1 MTISRLALI
10 AMALGVGAAAN
21 AIIWT
26 EIEANELKTNA
37 TLAGPLVA
45 GDALRGNSTGT
56 STTAGAANS
65 RDTWLLSTAIAPLG
79 IYRHRLSITTT
90 GTAGHTGRLLS
101 TSQTGATAGPWPG
114 PVGTP
119 GSSEGTSQNSS
130 ASTSPARFNQWYGFG
145 KGEKLYYRIDGTT
158 STTADYLVNYSVDPV
173 TPTYI
178 GMYQPGNITITT
190 MGQGHGSDT
199 DLWVYDSNFNAIPG
213 YGNDDEST
221 FGGGG
226 GTTLQS
232 LLVRNYTPGVYYL
245 ALSTF
250 HLVNNMGSPCD
261 DDFRTG
267 AMADFPDVVWN
278 TSASI
283 NVNVSFAM
291 VDSLGTSQFSAI
303 RAGAYDVNFY
313 KFVVVPEPATMIALG
328 LGLVPFIRRRRK

>member
-1 MTISRLALI
+1 MTYSKLALL
-10 AMALGVGAAAN
+10 AMAVGIGSAAN
-21 AIIWT
+21 AIVWT
-26 EIEANELKTNA
+26 ELEANELKTNA

-45 GDALRGNSTGT
+45 GDILQGNSTGT

-65 RDTWLLSTAIAPLG
+65 RDTWLLSTAVAPLG
-79 IYRHRLSITTT
+79 IYRHRLTITTS

-101 TSQTGATAGPWPG
+101 TTQIAATAGPWPG
-114 PVGTP
+114 GVGTA
-119 GSSEGTSQNSS
+119 GTSEGTSQNSS
-130 ASTSPARFNQWYGFG
+130 SATSPARFNQWFGFG

-158 STTADYLVNYSVDPV
+158 STTADYMVNYSVDQV

-178 GMYQPGNITITT
+178 GMYQQGNIAITT
-190 MGQGHGSDT
+190 LGQGHSSDT

-213 YGNDDEST
+213 YGNDDESV

-232 LLVRNYTPGVYYL
+232 LLIRNYTPGVYYL

-267 AMADFPDVVWN
+267 AMADFADVLWN
-278 TSASI
+278 TSTST

-291 VDSLGTSQFSAI
+291 VDSLGTTQIAAT

-313 KFVVVPEPATMIALG
+313 KFVVVPEPATMAALG
-328 LGLVPFIRRRRK
+328 LGIVPFLRKRRK

>member
-1 MTISRLALI
+1 MTYSRLALI
-10 AMALGVGAAAN
+10 AMAASVCTAAN
-21 AIIWT
+21 AVVWL
-26 EIEANELKTNA
+26 ELEANENKANA

-45 GDALRGNSTGT
+45 GDVLRGNSTGT

-65 RDTWLLSTAIAPLG
+65 RDTWLLSTAVAPLG
-79 IYRHRLSITTT
+79 IYRHRLQITTT

-101 TSQTGATAGPWPG
+101 TTQIGAAAGPWPG

-119 GSSEGTSQNSS
+119 GTAEGTSQNSS
-130 ASTSPARFNQWYGFG
+130 STSTPARFNQWYGFG

-158 STTADYLVNYSVDPV
+158 STTADYNVNYSVDPV
-173 TPTYI
+173 TATYI
-178 GMYQPGNITITT
+178 GMYQQGTIGITT
-190 MGQGHGSDT
+190 LGQGHSSDT

-213 YGNDDEST
+213 YGNDDESVIQ
-221 FGGGG
+221 GGP

-267 AMADFPDVVWN
+267 SMADFGDVVWN
-278 TSASI
+278 TSTSTNI
-283 NVNVSFAM
+283 NVSFAM
-291 VDSLGTSQFSAI
+291 IDSNGTTAI
-303 RAGAYDVNFY
+303 AATRAGAYDVNFY
-313 KFVVVPEPATMIALG
+313 KFVVVPEPASMAVLG
-328 LGLVPFIRRRRK
+328 LGIVPFMRRRRK